1 MKHTDVNRN
10 KPRAIALDARRSVS
24 ALDGLVVLLS
34 LIILI
39 LVTRSGVLG

>member
-1 MKHTDVNRN
+1 MKHADHNRN

-24 ALDGLVVLLS
+24 ALDSVVVLLG

-39 LVTRSGVLG
+39 LVGRSGVFG